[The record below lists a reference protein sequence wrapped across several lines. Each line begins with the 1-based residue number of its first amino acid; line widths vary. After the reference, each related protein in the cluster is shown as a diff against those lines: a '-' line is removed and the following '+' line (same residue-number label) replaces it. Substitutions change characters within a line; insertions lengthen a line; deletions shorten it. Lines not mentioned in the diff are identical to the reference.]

1 METNKTVILQNR
13 SRSTVVYKLDNPPV
27 RRQFA
32 PGQSYKISMEELEAL
47 SYRPGGD
54 TMLRN
59 YLVIKND
66 PDQIKETIGEVE
78 PEYFLDKEGVIEL
91 LKNGSVDQLLDCL
104 DFAPQGVIELVKQ
117 QAIDLPVFDARKR
130 KAIKDKTGLDV
141 DMALVHIQQAAEDD
155 DEIVSD
161 EPKQRRVSTTQA
173 TNGRRST
180 PNYKV
185 VTPKGE

>member
-91 LKNGSVDQLLDCL
+91 
-104 DFAPQGVIELVKQ
+104 VKQ

-161 EPKQRRVSTTQA
+161 EPKQRRVSTTQT

>member
-117 QAIDLPVFDARKR
+117 
-130 KAIKDKTGLDV
+130 
-141 DMALVHIQQAAEDD
+141 
-155 DEIVSD
+155 
-161 EPKQRRVSTTQA
+161 
-173 TNGRRST
+173 
-180 PNYKV
+180 
-185 VTPKGE
+185 

>member
-32 PGQSYKISMEELEAL
+32 PGQSYKISIEELEAL

-54 TMLRN
+54 TMLRD

-141 DMALVHIQQAAEDD
+141 DMALVHIQQASEDD

>member
-59 YLVIKND
+59 YLVIKKD

-78 PEYFLDKEGVIEL
+78 PEYFLDKE
-91 LKNGSVDQLLDCL
+91 
-104 DFAPQGVIELVKQ
+104 GVIELVKQ

-161 EPKQRRVSTTQA
+161 EPKQRRVSTTQT